1 MATPFSDVY
10 DHFLSN
16 ITDYSLASLD
26 DVTLENNMKKW
37 LLNAIVNYPNATND
51 IANYDDVLNQ
61 FNVDLNNTE
70 KVILGKLMTIEYINP
85 FIVDET
91 LLKQSLNSKDYRAF
105 SPANH
110 LKSLHEVKEVLNKDV
125 SLMISRSSYSVK
137 NLEEWFGKKR

>member
-1 MATPFSDVY
+1 MQ
-10 DHFLSN
+10 
-16 ITDYSLASLD
+16 
-26 DVTLENNMKKW
+26 KW
-37 LLNAIVNYPNATND
+37 LLNSIVNYPNPQND
-51 IANYDDVLNQ
+51 ITDYDIVLGQ
-61 FNVDLNNTE
+61 FNVNLSNTE

-110 LKSLHEVKEVLNKDV
+110 LKSLHEVKEVLQKDV

-137 NLEEWFGKKR
+137 NLEEWFGKKV

>member
-10 DHFLSN
+10 EHFLSN

-26 DVTLENNMKKW
+26 DITLENNMKKW
-37 LLNAIVNYPNATND
+37 LFNAIVNYPNSKTD
-51 IANYDDVLNQ
+51 IADYDEVLNQ
-61 FNVDLNNTE
+61 FNSPLSHTE
-70 KVILGKLMTIEYINP
+70 KVILAKLMTIEYINP
-85 FIVDET
+85 FIVDES

-137 NLEEWFGKKR
+137 NLEEWFGKKK